1 MVIIGG
7 VLATAALAPCR
18 GGQSAGAV
26 VAWVL
31 SLYTGQLEP
40 VYGAGLHTGCPG
52 TIPPALQLGRAVCV
66 GATLVGATA
75 AAAVLWRQPV
85 GRLRARMVRD
95 AVVLTGLDAITFP
108 LLRRLTGEGRPGRV
122 VVIEPDPG
130 HPLLPE
136 ARATGARI
144 MIADPTSARVL
155 KPVIAG
161 WRGCALRM
169 LYAMSGVAAANEAVL
184 AAARPILDRYAADP
198 ERQPHLVARID
209 DPRHA
214 DHWRG
219 RHGGSASRWFEDALS
234 PAEATAR
241 ALVADLYQLGA
252 EQVVGQAPLACGPLE
267 DLISSTRELPVNAR
281 QQPCIPQ

>member
-1 MVIIGG
+1 MVALSASGLWLAAGLLYSWPRRLSAHIVGLTLVVTMVIIGG
-7 VLATAALAPCR
+7 VLATAALTPCR

-108 LLRRLTGEGRPGRV
+108 LLRRLTGQGRPGRV

-234 PAEATAR
+234 P
-241 ALVADLYQLGA
+241 G
-252 EQVVGQAPLACGPLE
+252 
-267 DLISSTRELPVNAR
+267 
-281 QQPCIPQ
+281 